1 MSDEPSAYG
10 RAVAQRN
17 EINKRID
24 MVETNYH
31 AEMRRLKAELAREA
45 EIIIV
50 AERGFDAEQF
60 VTARSIVA
68 IQWGRA
74 RDPRDNWSSVPT
86 GPRRVTPE
94 TREQLLVAI
103 ERFRNDDL
111 DAFDTE
117 YLGIKSYDRWDS
129 QTENHQHHRGPRHG
143 SIWWRLSLHRKPETE
158 AERLACIAWLT
169 ALIEN
174 PELLP

>member
-10 RAVAQRN
+10 HAVAERN
-17 EINKRID
+17 QL
-24 MVETNYH
+24 T
-31 AEMRRLKAELAREA
+31 RRLETLERNYLSEKASIEKQRSSNNEVIA
-45 EIIIV
+45 V
-50 AERGFDAEQF
+50 AERGFDAEKF
-60 VTARSIVA
+60 VTARSIIA
-68 IQWGRA
+68 IEWGRHRA
-74 RDPRDNWSSVPT
+74 SDQPWSETPR
-86 GPRRVTPE
+86 GPRKVTPE

-103 ERFRNDDL
+103 ERFRNDKL
-111 DAFDTE
+111 DAFDSE

-129 QTENHQHHRGPRHG
+129 QIENHRHGMGPRHG
-143 SIWWRLSLHRKPETE
+143 SIWWRLSLHRKPENE